1 MKKFKIFLLII
12 SLIFLLNI
20 FLLNSFATLYIIKDP
35 GGNFVLLT
43 NLENLI
49 SKYKL
54 LGYTIYIV
62 KGSSQK
68 TPSKS
73 QTIPESKSKS
83 EPKIESKTEPTAN
96 IKIVDWTQR
105 ISDGGNYYIVDGILK
120 NIGNVTVKFLKV
132 KVITFDSK
140 GNLVSIEEA
149 YASPSTL
156 KANQEATFTAMPTYT
171 PKIKSFEFT
180 ILWN

>member
-1 MKKFKIFLLII
+1 MKKYKFFLLII

-35 GGNFVLLT
+35 EGSFALIT
-43 NLENLI
+43 NLEKLV

-54 LGYTIYIV
+54 LGYTIYTV
-62 KGSSQK
+62 KESSQK

-73 QTIPESKSKS
+73 QTSPKSKS
-83 EPKIESKTEPTAN
+83 EPTAD
-96 IKIVDWTQR
+96 IKIIDWTHR

-120 NIGNVTVKFLKV
+120 NISNVTVKFLKV
-132 KVITFDSK
+132 KVIAFDSK
-140 GNLVSIEEA
+140 GNLVSIGET

-171 PKIKSFEFT
+171 PEIKSFELS
-180 ILWN
+180 ILWD